1 MAYRAAAGVSS
12 VGAFEKRLSLP
23 WEELCDF
30 ALLKAFSPLTARR
43 VLQMPPEQSNLVQGG
58 EVLKRAVPP
67 KPSGLVE
74 ASVQRI
80 RGGSASPCS
89 PDFLAVEEPLEIRL
103 GFNRE
108 GERAYVPLSVTMRTP
123 GHDVELAAGF
133 LLTEGIV
140 SSSAQIEGLCRC
152 RGPGGR
158 CSKNVVTVELRS
170 DVQVD
175 LERLKRH
182 FSISSSCG
190 VCGKTSIAA
199 LRLGLHPE
207 LSTGPLL
214 DAEVVHRLPDALRA
228 AQSVF
233 DQTGGLHASALFDER
248 GNPLCLY
255 EDVGRHNA
263 LDKLIGAR
271 LLAGELP
278 LSNRLLLVSGRVS
291 FELVQKAAAAGVP
304 VLAAVGAPSSLAVD
318 LARNCGMTLLGF
330 VRDGRFNIYSGA
342 ERLSVG
348 QVSNLP
354 FSGRL
359 ETCPTNTPTRTRDVQ
374 PPPVPVA

>member
-1 MAYRAAAGVSS
+1 M
-12 VGAFEKRLSLP
+12 
-23 WEELCDF
+23 
-30 ALLKAFSPLTARR
+30 PL
-43 VLQMPPEQSNLVQGG
+43 N
-58 EVLKRAVPP
+58 
-67 KPSGLVE
+67 PSGLVE

-80 RGGSASPCS
+80 RGGSASPE

-103 GFNRE
+103 GYSSD
-108 GERAYVPLSVTMRTP
+108 GERTHAPLSVTMRTP
-123 GHDVELAAGF
+123 GNDFELAAGF

-140 SSSAQIEGLCRC
+140 SSAAQIERLRRC
-152 RGPGGR
+152 GGPGGR

-170 DVQVD
+170 DVSVD

-182 FSISSSCG
+182 FYTSSSCG
-190 VCGKTSIAA
+190 VCGKTSISA
-199 LRLGLHPE
+199 LRLGLRPK

-214 DAEVVHRLPDALRA
+214 DAEVVHRLPGALRA

-248 GNPLCLY
+248 GNLLCLY

-263 LDKLIGAR
+263 LDKLIGSR

-318 LARNCGMTLLGF
+318 LARDCGMTLLGF
-330 VRDGRFNIYSGA
+330 VRDGRFNLYSGA

-359 ETCPTNTPTRTRDVQ
+359 ETCPTNTPTRTSDVQ
-374 PPPVPVA
+374 PAPLPVA